1 METVCFNWI
10 VDLLG
15 HVLNSGLCIKC
26 IYGVDMNHI
35 LNGQYSL
42 P

>member
-1 METVCFNWI
+1 VETVCLNWI

-15 HVLNSGLCIKC
+15 HVLNSGLCI
-26 IYGVDMNHI
+26 YRVNGVDLKQI